1 MFPVT
6 RSAAVRNVC
15 NVQKFLNIPSLLRHQ
30 TFLHNKAF
38 RSELQSQKR
47 LIHNFLNEQRRF
59 QSSKQ
64 GNQDKSEKTPISW
77 RISVI
82 FAIVG
87 GLYAIHLYN
96 TMKNQELREAK
107 RKRKKLGTAAI
118 GGTYELIDFDGKT
131 RTDKDFLGK
140 WVLMYFGFTHC
151 PDICPDEIEKLV
163 KVVDTIDADKELPN
177 IQPVFITVDPD
188 RDTPKAMK
196 QYCEEFS
203 PKIIGLTGS
212 KEKIDEACK
221 NFRVYYSKG
230 PEDEDGDYIVD
241 HTIIAYLLNPK
252 GEFVEYFG
260 KNKTYQMLV
269 DEIKEYMEKYALF
282 ED

>member
-1 MFPVT
+1 MSRHLVL
-6 RSAAVRNVC
+6 RSICKLKHVVNTPTA
-15 NVQKFLNIPSLLRHQ
+15 LRLQ
-30 TFLHNKAF
+30 TFIHNKAF
-38 RSELQSQKR
+38 RTEFQARHRIVQ
-47 LIHNFLNEQRRF
+47 NFFRDQRRF
-59 QSSKQ
+59 KS
-64 GNQDKSEKTPISW
+64 DKNDHGDKTPISW
-77 RISVI
+77 RISIVC
-82 FAIVG
+82 AILG
-87 GLYAIHLYN
+87 GLYALHLYN
-96 TMKNQELREAK
+96 TMKNQDLREA
-107 RKRKKLGTAAI
+107 REKRKKLGTAAI

-131 RTDKDFLGK
+131 RTDKDFLGQ
-140 WVLMYFGFTHC
+140 WILLYFGFTHC

-163 KVVDTIDADKELPN
+163 KVVDKIDADKELPN
-177 IQPVFITVDPD
+177 LQPVFITVDPL

-260 KNKTYQMLV
+260 KNKTYDTLV
-269 DEIKEYMEKYALF
+269 YEIKDYMKKYAVF

>member
-1 MFPVT
+1 MFPMSRHLVL
-6 RSAAVRNVC
+6 RSICKLKHVVYTPTA
-15 NVQKFLNIPSLLRHQ
+15 LRLQ
-30 TFLHNKAF
+30 TSIHNKAF
-38 RSELQSQKR
+38 RSELQARHRIIQNFLRDQKR
-47 LIHNFLNEQRRF
+47 FK
-59 QSSKQ
+59 S
-64 GNQDKSEKTPISW
+64 DKNDHADKTPISW
-77 RISVI
+77 RISIVC
-82 FAIVG
+82 AILG
-87 GLYAIHLYN
+87 GLYALHLYN
-96 TMKNQELREAK
+96 TMKNQDLREA
-107 RKRKKLGTAAI
+107 REKRKKLGTAAI
-118 GGTYELIDFDGKT
+118 GGSYELIDFDGKT
-131 RTDKDFLGK
+131 RTDKDFLGQ
-140 WVLMYFGFTHC
+140 WILLYFGFTHC

-163 KVVDTIDADKELPN
+163 KVVDKIDADKELPN
-177 IQPVFITVDPD
+177 LQPVFITVDPS

-221 NFRVYYSKG
+221 NYRVYYSKG

-260 KNKTYQMLV
+260 KNKTYDTLV
-269 DEIKEYMEKYALF
+269 YEIKEYMKKYAVF

>member
-1 MFPVT
+1 MS
-6 RSAAVRNVC
+6 RH
-15 NVQKFLNIPSLLRHQ
+15 LILRGMCRLKRVVNTPTVLRQQ
-30 TFLHNKAF
+30 TFIHNKAF
-38 RSELQSQKR
+38 RTEFQARHRIIQNFLRDQKR
-47 LIHNFLNEQRRF
+47 FK
-59 QSSKQ
+59 S
-64 GNQDKSEKTPISW
+64 DKTDHGDKTPISW
-77 RISVI
+77 RISIVC
-82 FAIVG
+82 AILG
-87 GLYAIHLYN
+87 GLYALHLYN
-96 TMKNQELREAK
+96 TMKNQDLREA
-107 RKRKKLGTAAI
+107 REKRKKLGTAAI

-131 RTDKDFLGK
+131 RTDKDFLGQ
-140 WVLMYFGFTHC
+140 WILLYFGFTHC

-163 KVVDTIDADKELPN
+163 KVVDKIDADKELPN
-177 IQPVFITVDPD
+177 LQPVFITVDPL

-260 KNKTYQMLV
+260 KNKTYDTLV
-269 DEIKEYMEKYALF
+269 YEIKEYMKKYAVF